1 MNSLENGRYRL
12 VRKTFIWLV
21 SIKEERVL
29 FQSNKEL
36 KRNVIFFAGVGAVLL
51 ILMMLKWLP
60 ISADLEMALILFGL
74 GILFYLKRV
83 LREEEIHKS

>member
-1 MNSLENGRYRL
+1 M
-12 VRKTFIWLV
+12 
-21 SIKEERVL
+21 L

-36 KRNVIFFAGVGAVLL
+36 KRNVIFFAGIGAVLL

-60 ISADLEMALILFGL
+60 ISADWELPLIFFGL

-83 LREEEIHKS
+83 IRKEEENHHS